1 MKNRNFLTKLDRTR
15 FRSHCR
21 LATAVSLVAA
31 GVVSAILTLPLTSTG
46 GSAPPAE
53 PQVISYGQ
61 MQARTTT
68 IDGAQVLPTTRT
80 VTHWFGSTLDPNNG
94 VTYAYNM
101 VGADPN
107 NCSGADCDVTVTAD
121 IIPLNVIVDGE
132 SFNGSDAVDATLAS
146 PVFAL
151 NDYGSTPFAT
161 VPGAFPD
168 EPFFVR
174 GPGGVLSQNDAG
186 NQLQLQDATMRAQFN
201 KTGSSSYHLRLNP
214 VVHEAITI
222 VVASGQGLVLQ
233 SPNGGVHGAFI
244 EIQWWSAL
252 AKNLNASLG
261 YVDPTHLPLYLTHD
275 VLLFFHDLSNCCV
288 LGFHGASKG
297 ARNGNGNQPV
307 QTFAWASYFSP
318 GGFDRPNGGTDWALT
333 DIHVLTH
340 EIAEWADD
348 PFINNLVEPWS
359 TPTAPSY
366 GCVGNLETGDPV
378 VGIGF
383 AMGTNIYF
391 QGPNPDGTQTADGY
405 YHPEDEVF
413 LPWFMRLALNNIS
426 EPTQSPSPNVGRYTL
441 MGDLNL
447 FQSFHE
453 PATSCN

>member
-15 FRSHCR
+15 FRSHLR
-21 LATAVSLVAA
+21 IATAVSLVAA
-31 GVVSAILTLPLTSTG
+31 GVVSAILTFPLSSTG
-46 GSAPPAE
+46 SSAPATE
-53 PQVISYGQ
+53 RQMISSDRW
-61 MQARTTT
+61 QALFTT
-68 IDGAQVLPTTRT
+68 IDGAKVLPTTRT
-80 VTHWFGSTLDPNNG
+80 VTHWFGATLDPNNG
-94 VTYAYNM
+94 VTYGYNI

-107 NCSGADCDVTVTAD
+107 NCSGAACDVTVTAD

-168 EPFFVR
+168 EPLLIR

-214 VVHEAITI
+214 VVHDAITI
-222 VVASGQGLVLQ
+222 VVPSGRGFVLASPV
-233 SPNGGVHGAFI
+233 GGNHGGFI
-244 EIQWWSAL
+244 ELRWWETQI
-252 AKNLNASLG
+252 KNLNGSLG

-275 VLLFFHDLSNCCV
+275 VLLFFGDLLNCCS
-288 LGFHGASKG
+288 LGFHGASE
-297 ARNGNGNQPV
+297 ARHGNGNQPV
-307 QTFAWASYFSP
+307 QTFAWASYVSP
-318 GGFDRPNGGTDWALT
+318 GGLAGPDGGTEWAFQ
-333 DIHVLTH
+333 DIHGLSH
-340 EIAEWADD
+340 EISEWAND
-348 PFINNLVEPWS
+348 PFITNVVEPTALPLFGGCNNL
-359 TPTAPSY
+359 
-366 GCVGNLETGDPV
+366 LETGDPV
-378 VGIGF
+378 TGIGF

-391 QGPNPDGTQTADGY
+391 QGPNPNGTQSADGY
-405 YHPEDEVF
+405 YHPEDEAF
-413 LPWFMRLALNNIS
+413 LPWFMRLAPNNIS

-453 PATSCN
+453 PATDCN